1 VEMECSNEED
11 RIGHAN
17 NTRHTVLARARRSF
31 HSPCGASPAIYPSL
45 LLDGNRR
52 EQLSGAA
59 EMINSLWKGRLPEA
73 VAHTPPN
80 GPRARDFK
88 DVAALD
94 SFTA

>member
-1 VEMECSNEED
+1 M
-11 RIGHAN
+11 RT
-17 NTRHTVLARARRSF
+17 TRDVLYSRGLDGVLT
-31 HSPCGASPAIYPSL
+31 HPAGRHQLSILSL